1 VNDLF
6 ASLRGIAD
14 FPAAASALMA
24 EWPEFYQDVREMQAI
39 AAAEGSQLDRLRAE
53 LAEQLQQR
61 FASTATW
68 GLEDWE
74 RELGITAQSVM
85 PLEQRRAVVLSKI
98 RGFGKFSGQLL
109 KSVAQAYEN
118 GQIEVGYDPAI
129 GTFTIRFVSTLG
141 LPPNLADLK
150 AAVGEVLPAH
160 LLVKYVFRYLLVR
173 EVEGLKLQNLEL
185 RKLSDFAPFLEEKGK

>member
-1 VNDLF
+1 MEERIGLSD
-6 ASLRGIAD
+6 ATSE
-14 FPAAASALMA
+14 LMA
-24 EWPEFYQDVREMQAI
+24 EWPEYYQDVGEMQAL

-85 PLEQRRAVVLSKI
+85 PLEQRRAVVRSKI

-118 GQIEVGYDPAI
+118 GQIEVGYDPAVS
-129 GTFTIRFVSTLG
+129 TFTIRFVSTLG

-150 AAVGEVLPAH
+150 AAVGDVLPAH

-173 EVEGLKLQNLEL
+173 EVQGLKLQNLEL